1 MNFLN
6 ILLQASTTS
15 GQGQNAALQQ
25 ILLIVVILVIFYFF
39 MIRPQM
45 KRSKEQK
52 KFRDSLQKG
61 QRVVTIGGIHGKIVD
76 IQETTV
82 SIEVEDGSRLR
93 MEKSAIALRMSNGT
107 GQFIRD
113 YMFPKSRENTVAVIS
128 EQLGAYREIRERV
141 EDLEKRIG
149 MLDAVHA
156 DMV

>member
-6 ILLQASTTS
+6 ILLQASTTP

-93 MEKSAIALRMSNGT
+93 MEKSAIASSLS
-107 GQFIRD
+107 D
-113 YMFPKSRENTVAVIS
+113 
-128 EQLGAYREIRERV
+128 QLP
-141 EDLEKRIG
+141 DTK
-149 MLDAVHA
+149 
-156 DMV
+156 